1 MKIYA
6 EQKEDKLD
14 QEEMRRSMQ
23 ATEYKDKIMKALDQQ
38 AKDKTKQ
45 EREEKMRQ
53 DALEK
58 FQLQQ
63 IVEKD
68 EKLLAEEKKKVEEK
82 KKLGQQWMLAAEELY
97 QKNLEQAKNGANRGQ
112 KMSPEELK
120 FNKHILKEVR
130 DVKRKGEFLDLHEK
144 CSSKKIT
151 NL

>member
-6 EQKEDKLD
+6 AQKEDKMD

-23 ATEYKDKIMKALDQQ
+23 ATEYKDRIMKALDQQ

-97 QKNLEQAKNGANRGQ
+97 
-112 KMSPEELK
+112 
-120 FNKHILKEVR
+120 
-130 DVKRKGEFLDLHEK
+130 
-144 CSSKKIT
+144 
-151 NL
+151 